1 MAGYKLLVAMS
12 EAGTAISSS
21 DFKSVLDAITGQ
33 ISVGTIVEVLGVAAG
48 AAVGLVFMWFG
59 IRKLINVLMNA
70 FRKGKMGV

>member
-21 DFKSVLDAITGQ
+21 DFRSVLDAITGQ
-33 ISVGTIVEVLGVAAG
+33 ISVGTIVEVLGVAAA

-59 IRKLINVLMNA
+59 IRKLITVLMNA

>member
-33 ISVGTIVEVLGVAAG
+33 ISVGTIVELLGVAAG

-59 IRKLINVLMNA
+59 IRKLITVLMNA
-70 FRKGKMGV
+70 FKKGKMGV